1 MLASTEALAPV
12 FLTIL
17 VGVALYRTKLVG
29 DDMWSVLEHVCY
41 YVLFPAL
48 MFEKIAAA
56 DLSQAPVLR
65 MGGAMLLAIAT
76 MAVALL
82 AARIAIMTRFTM
94 TGAAYSSV
102 FQGSTRWHTFVAL
115 SIIAVLHG
123 EEGLTLAAIGMAAM
137 IPFLNILN
145 VIVISTYAEGTRPPA
160 LRIAALVVRNPL
172 VLACVAGALYNVSG
186 LALPPP
192 VQGTL
197 QLIGSGALGIGLL
210 TVGAAL
216 RPRAALV
223 EFVPVAMAAGL
234 RLIAMPILMFAWTTI
249 LGIDGL
255 AQAVAVISGAVPTA
269 SASYILA
276 RQLGGDSVLM
286 ANIITAQVIAAAV
299 TLPAMIWLLTG

>member
-65 MGGAMLLAIAT
+65 MGGAMMLAIAT

-82 AARIAIMTRFTM
+82 AARITIMTRFTM
-94 TGAAYSSV
+94 TGAAYTSV

-115 SIIAVLHG
+115 SIIALLHG
-123 EEGLTLAAIGMAAM
+123 EEGITLAAIGMAAM

-145 VIVISTYAEGTRPPA
+145 VIVISTYAEGTRPSA
-160 LRIAALVVRNPL
+160 ERIAALVVRNPL
-172 VLACVAGALYNVSG
+172 VLACVAGALYNFSG

-223 EFVPVAMAAGL
+223 EFVPVAMATGL

-255 AQAVAVISGAVPTA
+255 AQAVAVICGAVPTT

-286 ANIITAQVIAAAV
+286 ANIITAQVVAAAV

>member
-29 DDMWSVLEHVCY
+29 DDMWSVLEHLCY

-56 DLSQAPVLR
+56 DLAEAPVLR
-65 MGGAMLLAIAT
+65 MGGAMMLAIAT

-82 AARIAIMTRFTM
+82 AARITIMTRFTM
-94 TGAAYSSV
+94 TGAAYTSV

-115 SIIAVLHG
+115 SIIALLHG
-123 EEGLTLAAIGMAAM
+123 EEGITLAAIGMAAM

-145 VIVISTYAEGTRPPA
+145 VIVISTYAEGTRPSA
-160 LRIAALVVRNPL
+160 ERIAALVVRNPL
-172 VLACVAGALYNVSG
+172 VLACVAGALYNFSG
-186 LALPPP
+186 LTLPPP

-197 QLIGSGALGIGLL
+197 QLIGSGALGVGLL

-223 EFVPVAMAAGL
+223 EFVPVAMATGL

-255 AQAVAVISGAVPTA
+255 AQAVAVICGAVPTT

-286 ANIITAQVIAAAV
+286 ANIITAQVVAAAV